1 MPVMR
6 SRSSKSTVP
15 SLSFLHWFSPHLVVP
30 AGASWN
36 SEMGLCV
43 RFQNR
48 VGRSAETAPVTVTKM
63 SAAAVN
69 RAFCM
74 ALPPRLY
81 EKVSGPSA
89 RTEEPR
95 VAGGG
100 RVVAA
105 VEAYAYEGRR
115 RQPSG

>member
-1 MPVMR
+1 MPVMG
-6 SRSSKSTVP
+6 SRSSKSRVP

-36 SEMGLCV
+36 SEMVLCV

-81 EKVSGPSA
+81 EKVSCPSA

-95 VAGGG
+95 MADGE
-100 RVVAA
+100 RLVAA
-105 VEAYAYEGRR
+105 GKVYAYK
-115 RQPSG
+115 

>member
-1 MPVMR
+1 MR
-6 SRSSKSTVP
+6 RHSSKTTVR
-15 SLSFLHWFSPHLVVP
+15 SLSFLRWLAPHLVEP

-36 SEMGLCV
+36 SEMVLCV

-95 VAGGG
+95 MAGGE
-100 RVVAA
+100 RLVAA
-105 VEAYAYEGRR
+105 GKVYAYK
-115 RQPSG
+115 